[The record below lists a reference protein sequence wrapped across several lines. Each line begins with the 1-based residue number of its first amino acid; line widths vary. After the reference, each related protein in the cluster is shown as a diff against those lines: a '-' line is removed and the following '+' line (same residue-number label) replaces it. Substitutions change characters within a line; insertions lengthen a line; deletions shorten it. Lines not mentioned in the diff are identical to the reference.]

1 MDVLVHISS
10 ELDNSFNKLRVAVK
24 HLLISKL
31 SVSLLYVVAHVVYS
45 RCSSIPTGT
54 FDFVNLIM
62 YCGVVFHRHSGLYS
76 FHTVLHAHLF
86 QIFKHTVL

>member
-10 ELDNSFNKLRVAVK
+10 ELDYSFNKLRVAVK
-24 HLLISKL
+24 HLLVPNL

-45 RCSSIPTGT
+45 RSSCIPTGT

-76 FHTVLHAHLF
+76 FHAVFHAHIF
-86 QIFKHTVL
+86 QIFKHAVL